1 MESVAIVGVGLI
13 GGSFG
18 LALRS
23 QGFAGP
29 ILGVSSS
36 GAIQAALDLGAI
48 SARSTLEEAVE
59 SADLLYLAQPVDRIL
74 STLEQLA
81 APVASRVRR
90 RPILVTD
97 AGSTKL
103 RIVQHA
109 SRFLPP
115 NCFLGGHPMAGK
127 ERSGV
132 EAAEAGLFANRTYVL
147 TPEAGFSHPFEPAF
161 RNWLDTFGARV
172 ISLDAAEH
180 DRVVAFTSHL
190 PQLLSTALAATLES
204 ASDPLFSQLH
214 GTGLLDMSRLALSS
228 PSLWSSIIA
237 TNRDCILRAI
247 DAFSTELEAIR
258 EAVERDSISTSFVR
272 ANTLSAA
279 LRK

>member
-36 GAIQAALDLGAI
+36 GAIQAALELRAI

-59 SADLLYLAQPVDRIL
+59 SADLVYLAQPVDRIL
-74 STLEQLA
+74 STIEQLA

-97 AGSTKL
+97 AGSTKF

-132 EAAEAGLFANRTYVL
+132 EVAEAGLFQNRPYVL
-147 TPEAGFSHPFEPAF
+147 TPGAGFSHPFEPAF
-161 RNWLDTFGARV
+161 RKWLNVLGTRV

-190 PQLLSTALAATLES
+190 PQLLSTAIAATLES
-204 ASDPLFSQLH
+204 ASDPLLSELH

-228 PSLWSSIIA
+228 SSLWSSIIA
-237 TNRDCILRAI
+237 TNRECILSAI
-247 DAFSTELEAIR
+247 AAFSTELEAIR
-258 EAVERDSISTSFVR
+258 EAVERDSLSTSFVR
-272 ANTLSAA
+272 ANTFSAA

>member
-36 GAIQAALDLGAI
+36 SAIQAALELGAI
-48 SARSTLEEAVE
+48 SGRATLEEAAE

-74 STLEQLA
+74 STIEQLA
-81 APVASRVRR
+81 APVASRTRR
-90 RPILVTD
+90 RPILITD

-103 RIVQHA
+103 RIVQQA
-109 SRFLPP
+109 ARFLPA
-115 NCFLGGHPMAGK
+115 NSFLGGHPMAGK

-132 EAAEAGLFANRTYVL
+132 EVAEAGLFKNRPYVL
-147 TPEAGFSHPFEPAF
+147 TPQDGFFHPFEPAF
-161 RNWLDTFGARV
+161 REWLDAFGTHV

-204 ASDPLFSQLH
+204 ASDPLFRELH
-214 GTGLLDMSRLALSS
+214 GSGLLDMSRLALSS
-228 PSLWSSIIA
+228 PALWSSIIA
-237 TNRDCILRAI
+237 TNRECILSAL
-247 DAFSTELEAIR
+247 DAFSAELAAIR
-258 EAVERDSISTSFVR
+258 RAVEQDSISTSFVR
-272 ANTLSAA
+272 ANTFGAS

>member
-29 ILGVSSS
+29 ILGVSSNA
-36 GAIQAALDLGAI
+36 AIEAALSLGAI
-48 SARSTLEEAVE
+48 SSRATLEEAAE

-74 STLEQLA
+74 STIEQLA
-81 APVASRVRR
+81 GPVAKRLHR

-109 SRFLPP
+109 LRFLPP
-115 NCFLGGHPMAGK
+115 NSFLGGHPMAGK

-132 EAAEAGLFANRTYVL
+132 EIAEAGLFANRPYVL
-147 TPEAGFSHPFEPAF
+147 TPQTGFSHPFEPAF
-161 RNWLDTFGARV
+161 RNWLAAFGTRV

-180 DRVVAFTSHL
+180 DWVVAFTSHL

-204 ASDPLFSQLH
+204 ASNPLFSQLH
-214 GTGLLDMSRLALSS
+214 GSGLLDMSRLALSS

-237 TNRDCILRAI
+237 TNRASILSAI
-247 DAFSTELEAIR
+247 DAFSVELAALR
-258 EAVERDSISTSFVR
+258 ASVERDSISTSFVR
-272 ANTLSAA
+272 GNTFSTS

>member
-29 ILGVSSS
+29 ILGVSS
-36 GAIQAALDLGAI
+36 GAAIEAALKLGAI
-48 SARSTLEEAVE
+48 SARSTLEEVVE
-59 SADLLYLAQPVDRIL
+59 CADLVYIAQPVDRIL

-81 APVASRVRR
+81 VPVANRLRR
-90 RPILVTD
+90 RPILITD

-103 RIVQHA
+103 RIVEHA
-109 SRFLPP
+109 LRFLPP
-115 NCFLGGHPMAGK
+115 NSFLGGHPMAGK

-132 EAAEAGLFANRTYVL
+132 EAAEAGLFVNRPYVL
-147 TPEAGFSHPFEPAF
+147 TPQAGFSHPFEPVF
-161 RNWLDTFGARV
+161 RNWLNAFGTHV
-172 ISLDAAEH
+172 ISLDAADH

-190 PQLLSTALAATLES
+190 PQLVSTALAATLES
-204 ASDPLFSQLH
+204 ASDPLFSELH

-237 TNRDCILRAI
+237 TNRERILSAL
-247 DAFSTELEAIR
+247 DAFSAELAAVR
-258 EAVERDSISTSFVR
+258 DAVERDSIGTSFVKAR
-272 ANTLSAA
+272 TFSAS